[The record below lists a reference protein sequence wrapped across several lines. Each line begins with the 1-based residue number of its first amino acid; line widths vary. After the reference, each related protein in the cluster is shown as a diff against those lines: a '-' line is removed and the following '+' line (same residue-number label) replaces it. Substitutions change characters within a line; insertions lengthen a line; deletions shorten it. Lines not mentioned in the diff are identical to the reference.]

1 MPVVTAVDRPLPLH
15 VGTESEVVW
24 RMADF
29 YRATILVKCE
39 GLEAADLARR
49 AVPPSTLSLLGL
61 VRHSTQVEH
70 YWFERVFLGR
80 DVGAL
85 YSTREDP
92 DAEFND
98 LTSEPPETSVA
109 RFLAQCEVSR
119 EVARA
124 HDLDELS
131 TLERI
136 DGRVSL
142 RYIAVHMVDE
152 YARHCGHADL
162 LREVIDGA
170 VGD

>member
-1 MPVVTAVDRPLPLH
+1 MPAVESIQRPWPKHL
-15 VGTESEVVW
+15 GTEAEVVW
-24 RMADF
+24 SMVDH
-29 YRATILVKCE
+29 YRATLLVKCE
-39 GLEAADLARR
+39 GLEVVDLARR
-49 AVPPSTLSLLGL
+49 AVPPSNLSLLGL
-61 VRHSTQVEH
+61 LRHSTQVEH

-80 DVGAL
+80 DVPSL
-85 YSTREDP
+85 YSTPEDR

-98 LTSEPPETSVA
+98 LTSEPAETSVA
-109 RFLAQCEVSR
+109 RFVAQCEVSR
-119 EVARA
+119 EVART
-124 HDLDELS
+124 HDLEELS
-131 TLERI
+131 ELARV